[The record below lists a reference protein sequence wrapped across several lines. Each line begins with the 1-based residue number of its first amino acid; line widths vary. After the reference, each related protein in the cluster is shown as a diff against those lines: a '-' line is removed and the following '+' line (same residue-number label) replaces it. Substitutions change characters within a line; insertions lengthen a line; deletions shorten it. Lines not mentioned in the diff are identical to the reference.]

1 MPSAGRAP
9 LVAPGRGAWCRC
21 VARSRGPPP
30 SGRSGA
36 ARPPASSR
44 RNARRSRPRRARR
57 RGRASGSGAW
67 PARRSPLMRPPRVVV
82 LALSNVRTNLN
93 MDRHLDWEGC
103 FNARGLGGLRTFDGG
118 ATRRGAVVRSESLDL
133 LTPAGWSALRAYG
146 IRTLVDLRND
156 HELVGE
162 TPDGLTRAHVLLDDL
177 ADTEFWAA
185 TRENELDGTPLYYRP
200 FLEQKPER
208 CAAAV
213 AAVARAE
220 PGGVLVHCVGGRDR
234 TGLVVLLLLALV
246 GVEPEEIVAD
256 YELSNLRLPASWA
269 ARGED
274 EQRPLIGGILAR
286 KQTSARA

>member
-1 MPSAGRAP
+1 
-9 LVAPGRGAWCRC
+9 
-21 VARSRGPPP
+21 
-30 SGRSGA
+30 
-36 ARPPASSR
+36 
-44 RNARRSRPRRARR
+44 
-57 RGRASGSGAW
+57 
-67 PARRSPLMRPPRVVV
+67 
-82 LALSNVRTNLN
+82 

-103 FNARGLGGLRTFDGG
+103 FNARDLGGLRTFDGG

-162 TPDGLTRAHVLLDDL
+162 TPDGLTRVHVPLDNL

-185 TRENELDGTPLYYRP
+185 TRENELDGTPLYDRP
-200 FLEQKPER
+200 FLERKLER

-234 TGLVVLLLLALV
+234 TGLVVLLLLALA

-256 YELSNLRLPASWA
+256 YELSNLRLPACWA
-269 ARGED
+269 ARDEED
-274 EQRPLIGGILAR
+274 QRPIIEEILTR
-286 KQTSARA
+286 KQTSARALLLDLLEWLDAEAYVRSAGLGEADVAAVRSRLLAPVSAGAIVRT